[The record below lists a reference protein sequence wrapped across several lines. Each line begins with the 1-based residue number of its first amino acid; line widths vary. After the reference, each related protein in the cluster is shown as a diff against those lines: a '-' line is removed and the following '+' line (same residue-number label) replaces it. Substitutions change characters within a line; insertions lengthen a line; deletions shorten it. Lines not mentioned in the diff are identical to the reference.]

1 MSETY
6 DLEGLLR
13 QAYAAETSRLPAGHP
28 QRTPDCPHPS
38 FYVRYART
46 GWPQELAA
54 HAAICAY
61 CQKSMAVWSSD
72 TAPEQHLLD
81 IPEEIRN
88 AARLLAK
95 TTAEFLETL
104 IGFSAVPSAVPSAA
118 GTLVL
123 SAELNRYR
131 GGTVSLDLDSSGH
144 GVLRAWFDYPDR
156 ITVSLLDTTNG
167 SLIPLSTEDIK
178 DLQRLS
184 IPAGNSLRNVGVS
197 CSPQVFRALRI
208 IVQKGENKV

>member
-1 MSETY
+1 MSDTY
-6 DLEGLLR
+6 DLEDLLR
-13 QAYAAETSRLPAGHP
+13 QAYAAETSRLPEQHP
-28 QRTPDCPHPS
+28 ERTSACPHPS

-46 GWPQELAA
+46 GWPPELAP
-54 HAAICAY
+54 HASTCAF
-61 CQKSMAVWSSD
+61 CQKSIAIWSLE
-72 TAPEQHLLD
+72 AEPEQHHLD
-81 IPEEIRN
+81 IPEEIRK

-95 TTAEFLETL
+95 TTAEFFETL
-104 IGFSAVPSAVPSAA
+104 IGFSAIPSAVPAAA

-123 SAELNRYR
+123 SAELDRYR

-144 GVLRAWFDYPDR
+144 GVLRAWFDYPER

-167 SLIPLSTEDIK
+167 TLVPLNTEDAK

-197 CSPQVFRALRI
+197 CSHEVFRALRI
-208 IVQKGENKV
+208 IVQKGESDT